1 MTTSSQTLPA
11 QALARGEG
19 DARWWF
25 GQLATIKAT
34 AADTGGAYTLV
45 EIEVGPGYSTPLHVH
60 HREDEG
66 FWMLEGSAT
75 FEVGDNT
82 FEAMP
87 GTHLFGPRGIPHR
100 WAAGP
105 DGARLLYLFA
115 PGGFEELIEAMSVPA
130 DS

>member
-45 EIEVGPGYSTPLHVH
+45 EIEVGPGYQAPLHVH

-66 FWMLEGSAT
+66 FWMLEGHAT
-75 FEVGDNT
+75 FTVGDET
-82 FEAMP
+82 IEGP
-87 GTHLFGPRGIPHR
+87 VGSYLFGPRDVPHK
-100 WAAGP
+100 WSAGP

-115 PGGFEELIEAMSVPA
+115 PGGLDELIEEMS
-130 DS
+130 